1 MRFNLDK
8 TTLPELSEWGR
19 IQERSFQPHRARSLF
34 CRSGAAVKKC
44 VSLLSDRP
52 PLHFRL
58 DHSTPSS
65 LLSLACSVLIP
76 LPVVSPQCEPLS
88 YKGAQDLQTFLGH
101 WSGKS
106 FLYQLLSS
114 NWLIIPSSEW
124 LFSGLSIATPLHRS
138 FLPHKYSCRPCG
150 CVCVHNCL
158 CFEVCSNTLSPSVW
172 FCYLMALFLYL
183 FHNLERLKNYAFAAI
198 SLEPMVLISYL
209 ISEILH
215 LFTH

>member
-1 MRFNLDK
+1 MRQDSGKIFS
-8 TTLPELSEWGR
+8 TSQSPFTLLSLWCSGKKMC
-19 IQERSFQPHRARSLF
+19 QLAFWSPSSPLPLGSPHSILSL
-34 CRSGAAVKKC
+34 VP
-44 VSLLSDRP
+44 SLLSFDSTSSGFSSVWAP
-52 PLHFRL
+52 VLQGGPGPSNFLGPLEWQIL
-58 DHSTPSS
+58 PVS
-65 LLSLACSVLIP
+65 ASVLK
-76 LPVVSPQCEPLS
+76 LAHHS
-88 YKGAQDLQTFLGH
+88 LQWMAAGCWGVL
-101 WSGKS
+101 
-106 FLYQLLSS
+106 
-114 NWLIIPSSEW
+114 